1 MNKKQIIGFMIFLY
15 SNFSFAN
22 LLSWSN
28 SYTPTLQTYE
38 HYTKNDGST
47 FFIGCGKTKENNF
60 LTLKVESKKLSKVKG
75 VLDFNLSVDGADS
88 YNLKAGF
95 YPNESTIYV
104 TRPPQK
110 LMQEIKKGHI
120 ADIEVYSNNELVF
133 KSIYSLSGA
142 VDALSM
148 IYEKCASPFKVL

>member
-47 FFIGCGKTKENNF
+47 FLLDVEK
-60 LTLKVESKKLSKVKG
+60 LKRIT
-75 VLDFNLSVDGADS
+75 F
-88 YNLKAGF
+88 
-95 YPNESTIYV
+95 
-104 TRPPQK
+104 
-110 LMQEIKKGHI
+110 
-120 ADIEVYSNNELVF
+120 
-133 KSIYSLSGA
+133 
-142 VDALSM
+142 
-148 IYEKCASPFKVL
+148 